1 MKSSIWLTGS
11 EGRVGTALLN
21 ILRRNT
27 DYKIVDTDK
36 DVDITD
42 INAVE
47 HAIDTYRPFTVINC
61 ASVSSRDFCEE
72 NRVEAFKVNALGA
85 RNLAIATRS
94 KNAKLIHFSTDDVF
108 SGISYRAKNEFDLPT
123 PNTVYGQ
130 SKLAGENFVREL
142 NPKHLIIR
150 SSWLY
155 GLSKSENENRT
166 DFYYEVLEH
175 GKKGEAFEVPI
186 NVIGT
191 PTSAIELARFFFR
204 VLDSNEYGLFHAACE
219 GACTRREFARA
230 ILELHGYDPNL
241 AVGVC
246 IGDEKSVVSTI
257 LENLMIKMTGVYEMK
272 PWNDALKEFVD
283 REKGGGN

>member
-42 INAVE
+42 IDAVE

-155 GLSKSENENRT
+155 GLSKSEDENRT

-175 GKKGEAFEVPI
+175 GKKGEVFEVPI

>member
-1 MKSSIWLTGS
+1 MRSSIWLTGS
-11 EGRVGTALLN
+11 EGRLGTALLN
-21 ILRRNT
+21 VLKKNT
-27 DYKIVDTDK
+27 DYKIVDTDM

-42 INAVE
+42 FDAVE
-47 HAIDTYRPFTVINC
+47 HAIDSYRPVIVINC
-61 ASVSSRDFCEE
+61 ASVSSKDFCEE
-72 NRVEAFKVNALGA
+72 NRVEAFRVNALGA
-85 RNLAIATRS
+85 RNIAVATRS

-108 SGISYRAKNEFDLPT
+108 SGVSYRAKNEFDQPT

-142 NPKHLIIR
+142 NPKHLIVR
-150 SSWLY
+150 SSWVY
-155 GLSKSENENRT
+155 GLAKNVDENRS

-175 GKKGEAFEVPI
+175 GKKGEAFNVPI

-191 PTSAIELARFFFR
+191 PTSATELARFFSR
-204 VLDSNEYGLFHAACE
+204 ILHSNEYGLYHAACE

-230 ILELHGYDPNL
+230 VLELNGFDPNL

-246 IGDEKSVVSTI
+246 VGDERSVVSTI

-272 PWNDALKEFVD
+272 PWHEALKEFVAK
-283 REKGGGN
+283 EKEGGR

>member
-155 GLSKSENENRT
+155 GLSKSEDENRT

-175 GKKGEAFEVPI
+175 GKKGEVFEVPI

>member
-42 INAVE
+42 IDAVE

-155 GLSKSENENRT
+155 GLSKSEDENRT

-175 GKKGEAFEVPI
+175 GKKGESFDVPI

>member
-42 INAVE
+42 IDAVE

-155 GLSKSENENRT
+155 GLSKSEDENRT